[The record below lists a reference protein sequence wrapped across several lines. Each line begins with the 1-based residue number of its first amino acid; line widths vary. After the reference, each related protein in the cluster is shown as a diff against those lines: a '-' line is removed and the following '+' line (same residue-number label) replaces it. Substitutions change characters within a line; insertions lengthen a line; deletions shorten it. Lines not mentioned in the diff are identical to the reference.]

1 MGLETDRTGTP
12 FSLAD
17 FALEQH
23 PAKLLRARKAGRS
36 SRRRSVM
43 RSVCDA
49 ELASAGAAR
58 RRGRCTTTRRRRC
71 NMGSDGSHCWPQG
84 WHSSALSWWCSTCCS
99 CTPRRRTRCCS
110 HRSPSTLAHS
120 ATRSQ
125 AALRGWQEAG
135 RRCFWTSSPWPSSGR
150 AAAWRHAG
158 ARAVH
163 PVPASVCAGAQ
174 RGCAHEVRTA
184 VDRRAWCPL
193 PPGRAVQIHCRA
205 SQAPKPLGRL

>member
-99 CTPRRRTRCCS
+99 CTRRRRTRCCS

-135 RRCFWTSSPWPSSGR
+135 RRCFWTSSRWPSSGR
-150 AAAWRHAG
+150 ARLQRGGTQELALYTLCPPRCA
-158 ARAVH
+158 
-163 PVPASVCAGAQ
+163 PVPREA
-174 RGCAHEVRTA
+174 VRT
-184 VDRRAWCPL
+184 RSGRPL
-193 PPGRAVQIHCRA
+193 IVEPGALCHLAEPYRSTAEL
-205 SQAPKPLGRL
+205 PKLPSL